1 MKALLQVIDP
11 DMAPLCVEKVFIDA
25 SGELRARIS
34 GIECSIGTIDT
45 LVDAGLVMF
54 QPIDSRLAKLRPVF
68 ASLNVTGVAD
78 HFWCVATDPRLV
90 NGAARFNVLKRR
102 GNTVDEQQLWPCEND
117 RW

>member
-34 GIECSIGTIDT
+34 GVECGIGTNEA
-45 LVDAGLVMF
+45 LVSAGLVMF
-54 QPIDSRLAKLRPVF
+54 RPIDSRLARQRPVF
-68 ASLNVTGVAD
+68 ITLNVSRVAD

-102 GNTVDEQQLWPCEND
+102 GNPVAEQELWPCEED